1 VTAPHFQLR
10 VHKYEEDRDGG
21 TRTLIEYTPFL
32 RLGAPSS
39 SGHSGEVVYLQR
51 GHVYGEGGD
60 VYEVED
66 LPAWFPD
73 ALGALTPKARHDVGF
88 TADRVQ
94 WYTGG
99 RLTYDVSPPSGS
111 TGEVTPVG
119 LPADPYP
126 PGFKPDYWILGWLC
140 KAGHD
145 YQRTG
150 KSRYDKSWRCVDCT
164 NITRAGQKKKAKAK
178 AREPSSG

>member
-1 VTAPHFQLR
+1 VSALTLR
-10 VHKYEEDRDGG
+10 VHVYEENRQDG
-21 TRTLIEYTPFL
+21 TRTLVAYTPFL

-39 SGHSGEVVYLQR
+39 SGHAGEVLFLQQ
-51 GHVYGEGGD
+51 GTVYGEGGD
-60 VYEVED
+60 AYAVAD
-66 LPAWFPD
+66 LPDWFGA
-73 ALGALTPKARHDVGF
+73 ALAALTPQARHDVGF

-99 RLTYDVSPPSGS
+99 VSAHDVGSSNGSGIAAS
-111 TGEVTPVG
+111 SVA
-119 LPADPYP
+119 LPNEPYP
-126 PGFKPDYWILGWLC
+126 PGFKADYWILGWLC

-164 NITRAGQKKKAKAK
+164 NVTRAAQKKKAKAK
-178 AREPSSG
+178 AREPSAAD